1 MRKILSLVSVFVA
14 SVGVVQ
20 VVTNQPTGA
29 ADPAPYYERLT
40 NSCTQTGDVKPC
52 HTSNGD
58 DEYFVYMA
66 PCTDSLVTF
75 CYTATRSDGSAL
87 PATVKFV
94 AGVSAYKVHTP
105 SVGIAGY
112 ESFVNAFYVPPTG
125 GATLGNEYFGSSDRP
140 VDQPGN
146 KGKLDLSPVLAATDS
161 IKVVL
166 KYKTTAIPQYS
177 VLVADG
183 GTMDFA
189 ITGQDVTVTMEGQ
202 PAQLAIESAAQHI
215 NFDTEKSD
223 DTSKPW
229 TDRCGI
235 PSMRF
240 VVCNVDRASN
250 DALTFYARTKTFV
263 NGQAAESPSPIWVST
278 NATYFHFPTIAVDAA
293 TNTKSLEVKTAAPH
307 FRTNGSTVHDG
318 NFTAFLPNGVL
329 SDWKVDKTEAALR
342 SLLAGSIEKAGR
354 SEAVT
359 PSFVIGSTGVKVVF
373 PKITYSAP
381 VVKVGTVAAAA
392 PTTSTTTTSPPATA
406 APATTAAPSTT
417 AATTTVVQATTT
429 TVAPNPTL
437 KKGKSVLLRS
447 LLKPVGGGAVS
458 WRATGGCRIVG
469 TRLVA
474 PTRATT
480 CVVTLRQ
487 ARAGKVPGTVKSVR
501 VKVS

>member
-1 MRKILSLVSVFVA
+1 MKRLVLFLVIA
-14 SVGVVQ
+14 IAAIGVVQ
-20 VVTNQPTGA
+20 ASSQSPTRA
-29 ADPAPYYERLT
+29 ADPAPYYEQLT
-40 NSCTQTGDVKPC
+40 NSCTATNDVKPC
-52 HTSNGD
+52 HNRSGD

-66 PCTDSLVTF
+66 ECSVSITTF
-75 CYTATRSDGSAL
+75 CYTATRSDGTAL

-105 SVGIAGY
+105 TVEIAGY
-112 ESFVNAFYVPPTG
+112 ESFVNAFYVPATG
-125 GATLGNEYFGSSDRP
+125 GATLGNDYFGSSDRP

-146 KGKLDLSPVLAATDS
+146 KGKLDLSPVLSATDA

-189 ITGQDVTVTMEGQ
+189 ITAQDVTVTMEGK

-240 VVCNVDRASN
+240 VVCNVDRATN

-263 NGQAAESPSPIWVST
+263 NGRAAESPSPIWVST
-278 NATYFHFPTIAVDAA
+278 NATYFHFPTIAIDGA
-293 TNTKSLEVKTAAPH
+293 TGTKSLEVKTAAPH
-307 FRTNGSTVHDG
+307 FRADGTTLHDG
-318 NFTAFLPNGVL
+318 NFTAFLPNAVL
-329 SDWKVDKTEAALR
+329 SDWKVEKTEASLKA
-342 SLLAGSIEKAGR
+342 LLAGSIEKAGR
-354 SEAVT
+354 SETVT
-359 PSFVIGSTGVKVVF
+359 PTFDIGSSGVKVVF
-373 PKITYSAP
+373 PKISYSAP
-381 VVKVGTVAAAA
+381 VVKVGTVAATA
-392 PTTSTTTTSPPATA
+392 PTTTTTTTTSPPAT
-406 APATTAAPSTT
+406 TAPSTT
-417 AATTTVVQATTT
+417 AAPTTTTTVVPTTTT
-429 TVAPNPTL
+429 TVAPSPTL

-447 LLKPVGGGAVS
+447 LLKPVGPGAVS

-469 TRLVA
+469 SRLVA
-474 PTRATT
+474 PARVAT
-480 CVVTLRQ
+480 CVVTMRQ
-487 ARAGKVPGTVKSVR
+487 AKSGKVPAAVKTVR

>member
-1 MRKILSLVSVFVA
+1 M
-14 SVGVVQ
+14 
-20 VVTNQPTGA
+20 
-29 ADPAPYYERLT
+29 
-40 NSCTQTGDVKPC
+40 KPC
-52 HTSNGD
+52 HNSSGD

-66 PCTDSLVTF
+66 ECSVSVTTF
-75 CYTATRSDGSAL
+75 CYTATRSDGTAL

-105 SVGIAGY
+105 SVEIAGY
-112 ESFVNAFYVPPTG
+112 ESFVNAFYVPATG

-146 KGKLDLSPVLAATDS
+146 KGKLDLSPALTATDS

-189 ITGQDVTVTMEGQ
+189 ITGQDVTVTMEGK

-240 VVCNVDRASN
+240 VVCNVDRATN

-263 NGQAAESPSPIWVST
+263 NGRAAESPSPIWVST
-278 NATYFHFPTIAVDAA
+278 NATYFHFPTIAIDGA
-293 TNTKSLEVKTAAPH
+293 TGTKSLEVKTAAPH
-307 FRTNGSTVHDG
+307 FRANGTTLHDG
-318 NFTAFLPNGVL
+318 NFTAFLPNAVL
-329 SDWKVDKTEAALR
+329 SDWKVDKTEASLKA
-342 SLLAGSIEKAGR
+342 LLAGSIERAGR

-359 PSFVIGSTGVKVVF
+359 PSFDIGPSGVKVVF
-373 PKITYSAP
+373 PKISYSAP

-392 PTTSTTTTSPPATA
+392 PTTSTSTTSPPTTV

-417 AATTTVVQATTT
+417 AATTTIVQTTTT
-429 TVAPNPTL
+429 TVAPGPMV
-437 KKGKSVLLRS
+437 KKGKSVPLRS
-447 LLKPVGGGAVS
+447 LLKPVGSGAVS

-469 TRLVA
+469 TKLFA

-480 CVVTLRQ
+480 CVLTMRQ
-487 ARAGKVPGTVKSVR
+487 AKTGKISATVKTVR